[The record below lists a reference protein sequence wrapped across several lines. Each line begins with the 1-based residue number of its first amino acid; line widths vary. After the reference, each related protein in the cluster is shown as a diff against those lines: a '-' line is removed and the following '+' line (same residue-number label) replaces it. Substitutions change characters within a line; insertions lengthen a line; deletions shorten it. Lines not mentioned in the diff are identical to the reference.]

1 VDIGMGITPPQ
12 ASALSVLVFGG
23 PRTLAGLAAAEQ
35 VKPPTMSRL
44 VAAMERAGLAT
55 KTADARDGRVV
66 HIAATGRG
74 RRLLEAGRERRLAQL
89 TAELALLSPRDRAVL
104 MRATAIL
111 EAMTPMNGGKAAAAS
126 TPRAAAGAR
135 I

>member
-1 VDIGMGITPPQ
+1 MGLTPPQ

-35 VKPPTMSRL
+35 VRPPTMSRL

-55 KTADARDGRVV
+55 KTADARDGRIV

-89 TAELALLSPRDRAVL
+89 TAELALLPPRDRAVL

-111 EAMTPMNGGKAAAAS
+111 EAMNPMNAGRAAAANA
-126 TPRAAAGAR
+126 PRAAAGAR